1 MSGFKYN
8 LGVVGLGYV
17 GLPLAVDAVSSGLSV
32 IGYDISEKKNN
43 LINNGQSPIED
54 ISNDDLNSALDQGFI
69 ATNDEAVLGD
79 VEHIVISVPT
89 PLTDY
94 QPDLTYVKAAA
105 SSVGRNL
112 REGQVVILE
121 STTYPGTTEEVLIP
135 EIAKHSNKKPGEE
148 FYVGYSPERIDPGNK
163 TWKFKNTPKII
174 SGINDDSLEKIE
186 SFYKSIID
194 EVVPVSSPK
203 EAEMVKL
210 LENTYRHVNIALIN
224 ELAILCNMLDVD
236 IWEVV
241 EAAGTKPFGF
251 ESFHPGAGVG
261 GHCIPVDPQYL
272 SFKTRQIGQPVRFVE
287 LAQEINNSMPLY
299 VCDRVSEFLNNIG
312 KPLKD
317 SKILVYGV
325 AYKPDIGDTRE
336 SPANEII
343 DILVERGSKVDYFDS
358 YVKEFSTDNNKLV
371 SVDQDKNLDK
381 YDMILIHTLHSNSD
395 IESLNK
401 CGTPIFDTTGSK
413 LLKNTTKI

>member
-1 MSGFKYN
+1 MSAFKYN

-17 GLPLAVDAVSSGLSV
+17 GLPLAVDAVCSGLSV
-32 IGYDISEKKNN
+32 VGYDISEEKNT
-43 LINNGQSPIED
+43 LINNGESPIED
-54 ISNDDLNSALDQGFI
+54 ISNDDLKSALDNGFI
-69 ATNDEAVLGD
+69 ASSDETILAD
-79 VEHIVISVPT
+79 VEYIVISVPT

-94 QPDLTYVKAAA
+94 QPDLTYVKSAA

-112 REGQVVILE
+112 RDGQVVILE

-135 EIAKHSNKKPGEE
+135 EIAKHSDKKPGEE

-174 SGINDDSLEKIE
+174 SGINDASLDKIE

-224 ELAILCNMLDVD
+224 ELAILCDMLDVD

-299 VCDRVSEFLNNIG
+299 VCDRVTQFLNNLG
-312 KPLKD
+312 KPIKD

-336 SPANEII
+336 SPASDII
-343 DILVERGSKVDYFDS
+343 DTL
-358 YVKEFSTDNNKLV
+358 
-371 SVDQDKNLDK
+371 LDK
-381 YDMILIHTLHSNSD
+381 GADVHILTLM
-395 IESLNK
+395 SL
-401 CGTPIFDTTGSK
+401 IFLPKEINWYLYQKMSR
-413 LLKNTTKI
+413 

>member
-325 AYKPDIGDTRE
+325 AYKPDIGDTRA

-343 DILVERGSKVDYFDS
+343 DILVE
-358 YVKEFSTDNNKLV
+358 
-371 SVDQDKNLDK
+371 
-381 YDMILIHTLHSNSD
+381 
-395 IESLNK
+395 
-401 CGTPIFDTTGSK
+401 
-413 LLKNTTKI
+413 